1 MTHEKSQDFC
11 HVKLSL
17 NWKANLQIRTE
28 KFQIHFFRDVI
39 GVQNF
44 SLHPPFSTDKVY
56 EKGFIEQKWVGIITD
71 HFVVISGTFFGTT
84 FYKSFGILFL

>member
-71 HFVVISGTFFGTT
+71 HFVVILAPL
-84 FYKSFGILFL
+84 YKSFGILFL